1 MRVCCIRDMAA
12 SVGQKKEI
20 CSDGF
25 WTVTSQ
31 HWRDFLANCRFWV
44 LRVSP
49 NDWILGLK
57 KYCLFCG
64 DLSCCNS
71 AILMMHSESNRFCVC
86 PFSLFL

>member
-31 HWRDFLANCRFWV
+31 HWQDFLANCRFWV
-44 LRVSP
+44 LRVSYSGP
-49 NDWILGLK
+49 MTLDFGFEKILLVLWRPK
-57 KYCLFCG
+57 L
-64 DLSCCNS
+64 LQ
-71 AILMMHSESNRFCVC
+71 
-86 PFSLFL
+86 

>member
-44 LRVSP
+44 LRVSNSGP
-49 NDWILGLK
+49 MTLDFGFEKILLVLWRPK
-57 KYCLFCG
+57 L
-64 DLSCCNS
+64 LQ
-71 AILMMHSESNRFCVC
+71 
-86 PFSLFL
+86 